1 MVAIG
6 ISIYRTSTVDML
18 LKKLLEDQNSFP
30 NFEPLAYWQMQ
41 FNNIAAVTVFFVW
54 IKVIPRH
61 ILLLTLECKQYSE
74 FHEAHYLRFIHVALK
89 VNCEKNQ

>member
-1 MVAIG
+1 MYVTKTSCFKILITFHKFVYFFCTQLSVVAIV

-54 IKVIPRH
+54 IKVTPRH
-61 ILLLTLECKQYSE
+61 TSL
-74 FHEAHYLRFIHVALK
+74 F
-89 VNCEKNQ
+89 

>member
-1 MVAIG
+1 MSQTSCFKTLITFCKFVCFFCPQLSVVAIG
-6 ISIYRTSTVDML
+6 INIYRTSAVDML

-54 IKVIPRH
+54 IKVIQDTH
-61 ILLLTLECKQYSE
+61 LYST
-74 FHEAHYLRFIHVALK
+74 VGM
-89 VNCEKNQ
+89 